1 MAEKLREQISQAVDQ
16 GSSETNKL
24 RTLVA
29 MQESCEESTS
39 NLDVQEAMNDAQEQ
53 FLTMM
58 EVRRVLKQ
66 SFVELSEMNKEVC

>member
-39 NLDVQEAMNDAQEQ
+39 NLDVQEAMNDAHEQ